1 MICRQCHL
9 KPATKRGTFC
19 SRPCQFAYVQAQQAG
34 RRPQLAQWAREAR
47 AKQTPER
54 RSELASRA
62 RRIGAYQQRMRKI
75 GDEVRKLPRALTREA
90 LVKFGWACYER
101 GKNAERMRH
110 AQKKEKAA

>member
-1 MICRQCHL
+1 MKICRQCNL

-19 SRPCQFAYVQAQQAG
+19 SRPCQWAHVQAKQLE
-34 RRPQLAQWAREAR
+34 RRADLSERMKAIR

-62 RRIGAYQQRMRKI
+62 RRMGAYQQRMRI
-75 GDEVRKLPRALTREA
+75 LGEAVRQLPQRLTREDLIA
-90 LVKFGWACYER
+90 FGMTCYKR

-110 AQKKEKAA
+110 AQKEKAA